1 MTLLE
6 QTDNQRQHM
15 TVLIRTS
22 NNIKQL
28 TPIFFTCLFMFSRI
42 RDRSQKTLCKQQNYM
57 VHKKQ
62 STPPN
67 KKKEIRHQNNQ

>member
-1 MTLLE
+1 MFTLDTIFIRAHADLWITLLE
-6 QTDNQRQHM
+6 QTDNQKHLHM

-42 RDRSQKTLCKQQNYM
+42 RDRSQKT
-57 VHKKQ
+57 
-62 STPPN
+62 
-67 KKKEIRHQNNQ
+67 